1 MVLNIPC
8 VVVVID
14 FIDAPYEVNETDVVA
29 LVTVG
34 VVSSGQLMREVG
46 VELSFSDGTAIGKQ
60 AVFVGCGANCEQ
72 INYHNVGGGGIII
85 IICA

>member
-1 MVLNIPC
+1 MMVSSMLASKVDCQNYCDSALFDMVLNIPC

-34 VVSSGQLMREVG
+34 VVRGGQLMREVG

-60 AVFVGCGANCEQ
+60 AV
-72 INYHNVGGGGIII
+72 
-85 IICA
+85 